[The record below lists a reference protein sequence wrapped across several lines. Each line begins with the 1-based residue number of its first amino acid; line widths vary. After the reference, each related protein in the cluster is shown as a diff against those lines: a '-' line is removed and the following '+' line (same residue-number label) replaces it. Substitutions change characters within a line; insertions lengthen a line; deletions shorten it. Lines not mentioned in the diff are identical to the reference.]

1 MSNIEQPIFIENL
14 QFIESHSFNNPL
26 NEVSERSPLD
36 QREVWIDRSSIP
48 LSPPAP
54 AAFPGGAIS
63 GPVRGISGV
72 LLTSLNGSSRRFKYQ
87 GAGTQQFTNIVPAS
101 YSNNAYTP
109 TLRDSK
115 GVLVPYNPSVW
126 VADGLLSI
134 VEFRA
139 QTPVELGYLPPF
151 TIDYWQYIG
160 TLPSSSSNSNI
171 SNQIINSTDSIILN
185 GNNNTIT
192 NSTSC
197 IGGGESNQIAGN
209 NSTIIGGNNNSIGA
223 NSFDSFIGSGANN
236 IITDT
241 LSFIG
246 GGLANDVS
254 SIKSSIVGGTDN
266 RIFTGSIE
274 SSIVGGKS
282 NKIFEINSFIGGGD
296 SNIIQSGASFSSV
309 VGGNSNSIACVKSFI
324 GGGTSHQ
331 ILENS
336 DNSFI
341 GGGLNNKIFKLAS
354 FASIS
359 GGSSNAIGQDVSGGV
374 IGFSSAYNFIG
385 GGTNNIAKRDFATV
399 LGGLSNSA
407 LAVESTIIC
416 GNNNTISNN
425 SNRSSILCGGN
436 ITANQSDT
444 AYAARL
450 TTLGG
455 RQKKITKFTSTPSN
469 SVGLDNHIVLFSNN
483 TQSDMTLNF
492 PTNPIDGQE
501 YWIRVINLN
510 SAINRLNF
518 APKLILLSS
527 NDEVEAIT
535 LLVGSTTNYH
545 IIYSSIE
552 NKWIQL

>member
-1 MSNIEQPIFIENL
+1 MSNTEQSIFIENL
-14 QFIESHSFNNPL
+14 QFLESHSFNNPL

-36 QREVWIDRSSIP
+36 RREVWIDRSSIP
-48 LSPPAP
+48 LSPPAL
-54 AAFPGGAIS
+54 AAYPGGVIS

-115 GVLVPYNPSVW
+115 GLLVPYNPSVW
-126 VADGLLSI
+126 IADGLLSI

-160 TLPSSSSNSNI
+160 NLPSSSSNSNI

-192 NSTSC
+192 NSASC

-223 NSFDSFIGSGANN
+223 NSS
-236 IITDT
+236 
-241 LSFIG
+241 
-246 GGLANDVS
+246 
-254 SIKSSIVGGTDN
+254 
-266 RIFTGSIE
+266 
-274 SSIVGGKS
+274 
-282 NKIFEINSFIGGGD
+282 
-296 SNIIQSGASFSSV
+296 
-309 VGGNSNSIACVKSFI
+309 
-324 GGGTSHQ
+324 
-331 ILENS
+331 
-336 DNSFI
+336 NSFI
-341 GGGLNNKIFKLAS
+341 GGGLNNKIFKFAS

-359 GGSSNAIGQDVSGGV
+359 GGSFNAIGQDVSGDV
-374 IGFSSAYNFIG
+374 IEFSSVHNFIG

-407 LAVESTIIC
+407 LAVGSTIIC

-425 SNRSSILCGGN
+425 SDRSSILCGSS

-450 TTLGG
+450 TTLAG
-455 RQKKITKFTSTPSN
+455 RQKKITKFTSTPSKP
-469 SVGLDNHIVLFSNN
+469 VGLDDHIILFSNN

-510 SAINRLNF
+510 SATNRLNF

-527 NDEVEAIT
+527 NDEVNVIT
-535 LLVGSTTNYH
+535 LLVGSTTSYH
-545 IIYSSIE
+545 IIYSSSE